1 MVALPSLRGVQVAP
15 RTLWRIAAVVVAAGF
30 LAPGFLALADY
41 SAAAGIDAG
50 AAAAAADGRLRV
62 SGEVANVCDETSPPA
77 TIMFLRGGS
86 GLKFHFDGTV
96 GHLFAVGEF
105 VTIEGTKA
113 GSVVEGDSVVRGV
126 HPLGA
131 ALPYF
136 VVGFAVVGFL
146 TLDFFVPWWLAGDA
160 GSAEPGGRLRAL
172 FRRGPKA
179 PDPEIEG
186 GPGSGDNHS
195 GAPAPKG

>member
-1 MVALPSLRGVQVAP
+1 MVALPSLRGARLAP
-15 RTLWRIAAVVVAAGF
+15 RTLWRIAAVVLAAGF
-30 LAPGFLALADY
+30 LAPGFLALSDY
-41 SAAAGIDAG
+41 GAAAGVDAG

-62 SGEVANVCDETSPPA
+62 SGEIANVYDETSPPA
-77 TIMFLRGGS
+77 TLMFLRGAS

-96 GHLFAVGEF
+96 GHLFAVGDF

-136 VVGFAVVGFL
+136 AVGFAVVGFL
-146 TLDFFVPWWLAGDA
+146 LLDFLVPWWLARDA
-160 GSAEPGGRLRAL
+160 GPSAPGERLRAL
-172 FRRGPKA
+172 FRRGPGA
-179 PDPEIEG
+179 SEQGGEG